1 MATIHLRT
9 PIPGPKSKA
18 LAQRRV
24 DAIPRGLSIGTPV
37 YVAKAEDAWL
47 EDVDGNR
54 YLDFAGGI
62 GCLNVGHRREPVV
75 TAVKNQADR
84 FLHTCVQ
91 VTPYEEY
98 VRLAER
104 MNQVTPGKFPK
115 KTLFVNSG
123 AEAVENAVKIA
134 RAHTGRS
141 GIIAFEDAF
150 HGRTMMALS
159 LTSKTH
165 PYKAGF
171 APFPGDVYRIP
182 FAYCYRC
189 SYSLKYPSCDLFCAR
204 HLEDT
209 FKRVVASEDVA
220 AVIAEPVLGEGGF
233 VVPPK
238 DFFKVL
244 MEICHKHGV
253 LFIADE
259 VQSGF
264 GRTGHLFASEY
275 YGIEPD
281 ILVTAKSLGG
291 GLPLAAIT
299 GRAEIMDAPGP
310 GGLGGTFAG
319 NPLSCAAALAVL
331 DIFEREN
338 LLARANEVGE
348 RFQKRARAMAEA
360 LADCRRRS
368 RTGRNAGDRTGAVAE
383 TREPAAEETKQITQ
397 YCYEHGLITITA
409 GSYSN
414 VVRVLVP
421 LVVTDQQMDEG
432 MDVLESALQMVCEKK
447 VPSPSR
453 FSVCDVCGSRAT
465 RPRERRAGRRR
476 YNNPRDKFMTVAT
489 ATLTK
494 VPNYINGQWID
505 SEGHRVA

>member
-1 MATIHLRT
+1 MATIQLRT
-9 PIPGPKSKA
+9 SIPGPKSTT
-18 LAQRRV
+18 LADRRLRAV
-24 DAIPRGLSIGTPV
+24 PRGLAHATPV
-37 YVAKAEDAWL
+37 YVAKAEDAVL

-54 YLDFAGGI
+54 YIDFAGGI
-62 GCLNVGHRREPVV
+62 GCNNVGHRRPSVLSAIRE
-75 TAVKNQADR
+75 QLDR

-91 VTPYEEY
+91 VTPYESY

-104 MNQVTPGKFPK
+104 MNELTPGKFPK

-123 AEAVENAVKIA
+123 AEAIENAVKIA

-150 HGRTMMALS
+150 HGRTMMTLA

-182 FAYCYRC
+182 YAYCYRC
-189 SYSLKYPSCDLFCAR
+189 SYSLTYPSCDLFCAR

-233 VVPPK
+233 VAPPP
-238 DFFKVL
+238 DYFRVL
-244 MEICHKHGV
+244 IDICHKHGV

-259 VQSGF
+259 VQTGF
-264 GRTGHLFASEY
+264 GRTGALFASEH

-281 ILVTAKSLGG
+281 IFVTAKSLGG

-299 GRAEIMDAPGP
+299 GRAEIMDAPQP
-310 GGLGGTFAG
+310 GGLGGTFGG

-331 DIFEREN
+331 DAFENEN
-338 LLARANEVGE
+338 ESLSARANELGN
-348 RFQKRARAMAEA
+348 RFQRRALDWQRRWPVIGDVRGLGAMQAME
-360 LADCRRRS
+360 LVQSAD
-368 RTGRNAGDRTGAVAE
+368 
-383 TREPAAEETKQITQ
+383 TRLPAADETKQIVQ
-397 YCYEHGLITITA
+397 DCYEHGLIILSA

-414 VVRVLVP
+414 VIRVLMP
-421 LVVTDQQMDEG
+421 LVITDAQMDEALV
-432 MDVLESALQMVCEKK
+432 VLESALQTVCERKEAAAQP
-447 VPSPSR
+447 V
-453 FSVCDVCGSRAT
+453 
-465 RPRERRAGRRR
+465 
-476 YNNPRDKFMTVAT
+476 
-489 ATLTK
+489 
-494 VPNYINGQWID
+494 
-505 SEGHRVA
+505 

>member
-1 MATIHLRT
+1 MMSTIQLRT
-9 PIPGPKSKA
+9 SIPGPKSKA
-18 LAQRRV
+18 LSERRNKAV
-24 DAIPRGLSIGTPV
+24 PRGLSHGTPI

-54 YLDFAGGI
+54 YIDFAGGI
-62 GCLNVGHRREPVV
+62 GCLNVGHRQEAVV
-75 TAVKNQADR
+75 SAVKEQLDR

-91 VTPYEEY
+91 VTPYESY
-98 VRLAER
+98 ILLAER
-104 MNQVTPGKFPK
+104 MNAVTPGKFAK
-115 KTLFVNSG
+115 KTIFVNSG

-134 RAHTGRS
+134 RAYTKRS

-150 HGRTMMALS
+150 HGRTMMTLA

-171 APFPGDVYRIP
+171 APFPGEVYRVP

-189 SYSLKYPSCDLFCAR
+189 SYNLKYPSCDLFCAR

-209 FKRVVASEDVA
+209 FKRMVANEDVA

-233 VVPPK
+233 VAPPP
-238 DFFKVL
+238 DYFKVL
-244 MEICHKHGV
+244 IELCRKYDI

-264 GRTGHLFASEY
+264 GRTGTLFASEH

-281 ILVTAKSLGG
+281 LIVTAKSLGG
-291 GLPLAAIT
+291 GLPLAAVT

-331 DIFEREN
+331 DLFEHEN
-338 LLARANEVGE
+338 LLERANQLGD
-348 RFQKRARAMAEA
+348 RFQQRAREWQ
-360 LADCRRRS
+360 RRWPLIGDVRGLGGMQAIELVRS
-368 RTGRNAGDRTGAVAE
+368 QESKT
-383 TREPAAEETKQITQ
+383 PAADETKQISQ

-414 VVRVLVP
+414 VIRVLVP
-421 LVVTDQQMDEG
+421 LIATNEQMDEG
-432 MDVLESALQMVCEKK
+432 LDVLESALAT
-447 VPSPSR
+447 
-453 FSVCDVCGSRAT
+453 VCDQKDA
-465 RPRERRAGRRR
+465 
-476 YNNPRDKFMTVAT
+476 VAQ
-489 ATLTK
+489 L
-494 VPNYINGQWID
+494 V
-505 SEGHRVA
+505 

>member
-1 MATIHLRT
+1 MKTIQLRSE
-9 PIPGPKSKA
+9 IPGPKSRA
-18 LAQRRV
+18 LMQRREAAV
-24 DAIPRGLSIGTPV
+24 PRGPYHATPV
-37 YVAKAEDAWL
+37 FAARSEGAVI

-62 GCLNVGHRREPVV
+62 GCLNTGHRPPEVDSAIREQLE
-75 TAVKNQADR
+75 KY
-84 FLHTCVQ
+84 LHLCFS
-91 VTPYEEY
+91 VTPYEGY
-98 VRLAER
+98 VAVAEKLNALA
-104 MNQVTPGKFPK
+104 PGKFPK
-115 KTLFVNSG
+115 KTLLVNSG
-123 AEAVENAVKIA
+123 AEALENAVKIA
-134 RAHTGRS
+134 RAYAKRPAV
-141 GIIAFEDAF
+141 IVFNDAF
-150 HGRTMMALS
+150 HGRTMMTLA

-171 APFPGDVYRIP
+171 EPFPGDVYRIP
-182 FAYCYRC
+182 YAYCYRC

-209 FKRVVASEDVA
+209 FKRVAASEDVA

-238 DFFKVL
+238 DFFRLLV
-244 MEICHKHGV
+244 EICHKHGV

-264 GRTGHLFASEY
+264 GRTGRLFASEY
-275 YGIEPD
+275 YGVEPD

-331 DIFEREN
+331 DIFEHED
-338 LLARANEVGE
+338 LLARANELGDH
-348 RFQKRARAMAEA
+348 FQKRARQWQKRWPIVGDVRGLGGMQAIE
-360 LADCRRRS
+360 LVRS
-368 RTGRNAGDRTGAVAE
+368 AE

-421 LVVTDQQMDEG
+421 LVVTDQQLDEG
-432 MDVLESALQMVCEKK
+432 LDVLESALQMVCEKK
-447 VPSPSR
+447 
-453 FSVCDVCGSRAT
+453 GA
-465 RPRERRAGRRR
+465 
-476 YNNPRDKFMTVAT
+476 VA
-489 ATLTK
+489 
-494 VPNYINGQWID
+494 Q
-505 SEGHRVA
+505 RM